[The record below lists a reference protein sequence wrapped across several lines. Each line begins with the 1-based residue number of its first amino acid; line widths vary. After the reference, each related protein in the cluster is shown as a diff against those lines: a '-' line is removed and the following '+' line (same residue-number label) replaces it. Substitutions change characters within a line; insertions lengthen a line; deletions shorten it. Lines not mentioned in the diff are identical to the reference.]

1 MKERK
6 KSRVCFHCISPFPAF
21 GYFFVWFGRSL
32 FLYVNTFG
40 WDGWLKWKKELLLRP
55 LWQFTV
61 NKSRTK
67 KLFSLQVSKALK
79 RLIGWIQYGSFSLQ
93 SLLCFYFPERFCDF
107 YGKNC
112 NWKGKKR
119 DFDQKFP
126 RNAKKKAYRP
136 KYQRKNLTKSALEW
150 EGQNLSNFFV
160 GILVKTMTP
169 KGHFEI
175 N

>member
-93 SLLCFYFPERFCDF
+93 SLIMFFFLKGSVISMARIAI
-107 YGKNC
+107 GKE
-112 NWKGKKR
+112 KR
-119 DFDQKFP
+119 EILIRSFQEMP
-126 RNAKKKAYRP
+126 KKK
-136 KYQRKNLTKSALEW
+136 LID
-150 EGQNLSNFFV
+150 QNTNEK
-160 GILVKTMTP
+160 I
-169 KGHFEI
+169 
-175 N
+175 